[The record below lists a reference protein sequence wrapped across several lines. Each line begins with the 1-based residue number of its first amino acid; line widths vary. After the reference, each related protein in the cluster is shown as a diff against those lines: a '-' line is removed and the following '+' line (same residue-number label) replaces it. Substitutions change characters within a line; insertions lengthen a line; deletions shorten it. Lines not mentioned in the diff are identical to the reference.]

1 MEHATDS
8 DPDTP
13 PPSGA
18 SDETGSDAPEDPG
31 NELYSSDW
39 SDDWDEAYLKQREAH
54 ALRTIDP
61 HLDACY
67 HAVFG
72 VAAWD
77 AALAANLQECPA
89 FRRAQ
94 WAPKTLQEFFGKFGH
109 VLRLFHA
116 HNFIE
121 EYEQAYA
128 RAKGVRVD
136 FLAPT
141 ALPGHVNTRLAV
153 RRLRC
158 LDTAI
163 HTRGSAFVAGV
174 VDRLMLAHAAHPP
187 ALDSAINDY
196 LRHYETREPFD
207 NADAWANGNA
217 GPVAGH
223 DQDEHG
229 ADPALSPRPRPAHPP
244 SPAAPPRAPRGRP
257 SPSLPE
263 RALLGGDPRLAALLA
278 RMQALYPVHRE

>member
-8 DPDTP
+8 DPETP

-18 SDETGSDAPEDPG
+18 SEETESDAPQDPG
-31 NELYSSDW
+31 NVSYSSDW
-39 SDDWDEAYLKQREAH
+39 SDDWDEAYLKHREAH
-54 ALRTIDP
+54 ALRPIDP

-77 AALAANLQECPA
+77 ATVAAKLQQWPA
-89 FRRAQ
+89 FKRAQ
-94 WAPKTLQEFFGKFGH
+94 WAPKTLQEFFGKFGY

-128 RAKGVRVD
+128 RAKGVRID

-153 RRLRC
+153 RRLHC

-163 HTRGSAFVAGV
+163 HTRGSDFVAGV
-174 VDRLMLAHAAHPP
+174 VDRLMLAHAAHP
-187 ALDSAINDY
+187 AARDSAINDY
-196 LRHYETREPFD
+196 LRDYETREPFD
-207 NADAWANGNA
+207 NADAWANGNLHA
-217 GPVAGH
+217 P
-223 DQDEHG
+223 DEHG
-229 ADPALSPRPRPAHPP
+229 PDPALSPRPRPAHPP
-244 SPAAPPRAPRGRP
+244 SPAAPPQAPHGRP

-263 RALLGGDPRLAALLA
+263 RALLGGDPQLTALLA